1 MAQLQSL
8 ERRIKNL
15 GAINPDAAEEYEEVK
30 KRYDFLAGQL
40 QDMKSARAA
49 LSRIVSVIDERM
61 RDDFIDTFNRV
72 NDNFAEIFSTLFPGG
87 QAHLSLVD
95 PDDLENTG
103 VDVNAQ
109 PVGKRVKKMSLLS
122 GGEKSMTAMALLF
135 AVYRIRQTPFYILDE
150 VEAALDDSNLRR
162 LMAYLEAIRHNTQ
175 FIMIT
180 HQRRTMESADILYGV
195 SMQADG
201 VTKVFSQKLE
211 QAISKGA

>member
-1 MAQLQSL
+1 MLKLRKQPKNVRDTHDLFDAASAQIGEVRVEKGRLEVQVEAAIKVITDDCATSIETALTLEPLTERDHALAQLQSL

-61 RDDFIDTFNRV
+61 RDDFVDTFNRV

-95 PDDLENTG
+95 
-103 VDVNAQ
+103 
-109 PVGKRVKKMSLLS
+109 S
-122 GGEKSMTAMALLF
+122 
-135 AVYRIRQTPFYILDE
+135 
-150 VEAALDDSNLRR
+150 
-162 LMAYLEAIRHNTQ
+162 
-175 FIMIT
+175 
-180 HQRRTMESADILYGV
+180 
-195 SMQADG
+195 
-201 VTKVFSQKLE
+201 
-211 QAISKGA
+211 